1 MLTESTNK
9 PLTSASECAIL
20 CLQSQQIVTID
31 TKNEVEQMNEQE
43 KKDIRM
49 MEKAN
54 ESYPKLT
61 DEQKGFLLGC
71 MEGISQMTETKKK
84 RKRKVSE

>member
-1 MLTESTNK
+1 
-9 PLTSASECAIL
+9 
-20 CLQSQQIVTID
+20 
-31 TKNEVEQMNEQE
+31 MNEQE

-54 ESYPKLT
+54 EIYPKLS
-61 DEQKGFLLGC
+61 DEQKGFLLGF